1 MNRKLAVM
9 LLLIL
14 VTVNTKAQIK
24 ILFDATKAETAG
36 NADWIIDATTHNLYW
51 GPYAQL
57 SGTESNAQRIP
68 VPAQS
73 GITAAT
79 LETYWDGGLSN
90 WGIDC
95 VKQGYVVES
104 LPYNVAITYGS
115 TTNVQDLSQY
125 AVYIVCEPN
134 LPFSA
139 AEKTAIWNYVQAG
152 GSLFIISDHDQSDRN
167 GDGTDS
173 PVIWNSLLT
182 GETTGLTINIDNFS
196 GTSTLIAN
204 TGSDS
209 ITNGQYGSVTQVL
222 WSSGTDITVNTTV
235 NSTARAA
242 IYRSGNNNN
251 NSNVLFAYA
260 HYGSGKIAVI
270 GDSSPCDDGSGDP
283 NDALYNGYIIDAGG
297 NHRKLL
303 MNATIWL
310 AKNSINQ
317 VSEGSLN
324 SNQVYSYDKTL
335 VTHLSG
341 SSPIVIRDLS
351 GKIAKSVTNQ
361 SDNSE
366 ISLDDLSVG
375 IYIVSYEGRSKLIAI
390 Q

>member
-1 MNRKLAVM
+1 MKRKIAV
-9 LLLIL
+9 LILLIL
-14 VTVNTKAQIK
+14 VKVNTKAQIK
-24 ILFDATKAETAG
+24 ILFDATKSETAG
-36 NADWIIDATTHNLYW
+36 NADWIIDADAHNLYW

-68 VPAQS
+68 MPAQS

-104 LPYNVAITYGS
+104 LPYTSSITYGS
-115 TTNVQDLSQY
+115 TTNVQDLSHY

-134 LPFSA
+134 LPFSV

-152 GSLFIISDHDQSDRN
+152 GSLFMISDHDQSDRN

-173 PVIWNSLLT
+173 PGIWNSLLT

-196 GTSTLIAN
+196 GTSSLIVN
-204 TGSDS
+204 SGSDS
-209 ITNGQYGSVTQVL
+209 ITNGQYGTVTQVL
-222 WSSGTDITVNTTV
+222 WSSGTDITI
-235 NSTARAA
+235 NSTINSTVRAA

-251 NSNVLFAYA
+251 NSKVLFAYA

-270 GDSSPCDDGSGDP
+270 GDSSPCDDGSGDA
-283 NDALYNGYIIDAGG
+283 NDVLYNGYIVDAGG

-310 AKNSINQ
+310 AKNIFNL

-324 SNQVYSYDKTL
+324 SNQIYSYDKTL

-375 IYIVSYEGRSKLIAI
+375 IYIVSYEGRSKLIVI

>member
-1 MNRKLAVM
+1 MKRKLTV
-9 LLLIL
+9 LILLIL
-14 VTVNTKAQIK
+14 IKVNTKAQIK
-24 ILFDATKAETAG
+24 ILFDAKKAETAG
-36 NADWIIDATTHNLYW
+36 NADWIIDADVHNLYW
-51 GPYAQL
+51 GPNAQL
-57 SGTESNAQRIP
+57 TGTESNAQRIP
-68 VPAQS
+68 MPAQS

-79 LETYWDGGLSN
+79 LETYWEGGLSN
-90 WGIDC
+90 WAIDC
-95 VKQGYVVES
+95 VKEGYIVES
-104 LPYNVAITYGS
+104 LPYTSSITFGS
-115 TTNVQDLSQY
+115 TTNSQDLSNY

-173 PVIWNSLLT
+173 PGIWNSLLT
-182 GETTGLTINIDNFS
+182 GETTGLTFNLDNFS
-196 GTSTLIAN
+196 GTSSLIVN

-209 ITNGQYGSVTQVL
+209 ITNGQYGNVTQVL
-222 WSSGTDITVNTTV
+222 WSSGTDITLNTTV

-251 NSNVLFAYA
+251 DSKVLFAYA
-260 HYGSGKIAVI
+260 HYGSGKIAAI

-283 NDALYNGYIIDAGG
+283 NDALYNGYIVDAGG

-303 MNATIWL
+303 MNATVWL
-310 AKNSINQ
+310 AKNTFNQ
-317 VSEGSLN
+317 VSEGNLKTN
-324 SNQVYSYDKTL
+324 EIYVYDKTL

-361 SDNSE
+361 PDNGE
-366 ISLDDLSVG
+366 ISLDDLPIG
-375 IYIVSYEGRSKLIAI
+375 IYIVTYENRSKLIAI

>member
-1 MNRKLAVM
+1 M
-9 LLLIL
+9 
-14 VTVNTKAQIK
+14 
-24 ILFDATKAETAG
+24 
-36 NADWIIDATTHNLYW
+36 
-51 GPYAQL
+51 
-57 SGTESNAQRIP
+57 
-68 VPAQS
+68 
-73 GITAAT
+73 
-79 LETYWDGGLSN
+79 
-90 WGIDC
+90 
-95 VKQGYVVES
+95 
-104 LPYNVAITYGS
+104 
-115 TTNVQDLSQY
+115 
-125 AVYIVCEPN
+125 
-134 LPFSA
+134 
-139 AEKTAIWNYVQAG
+139 
-152 GSLFIISDHDQSDRN
+152 
-167 GDGTDS
+167 
-173 PVIWNSLLT
+173 
-182 GETTGLTINIDNFS
+182 
-196 GTSTLIAN
+196 
-204 TGSDS
+204 
-209 ITNGQYGSVTQVL
+209 
-222 WSSGTDITVNTTV
+222 WSSGTDITVNTTI

-251 NSNVLFAYA
+251 NSKVLFAYA
-260 HYGSGKIAVI
+260 HYGSGKIALI

-310 AKNSINQ
+310 AKNTFNL

-324 SNQVYSYDKTL
+324 STEIYSYDKTL

>member
-1 MNRKLAVM
+1 MIFVKVD
-9 LLLIL
+9 
-14 VTVNTKAQIK
+14 TQAQIK
-24 ILFDATKAETAG
+24 ILFDASKSETAG
-36 NADWIIDATTHNLYW
+36 NADWIIDADAHNLYW

-57 SGTESNAQRIP
+57 SGTESNAQKTP
-68 VPAQS
+68 SPAQS

-79 LETYWDGGLSN
+79 LESYWEGGLSN

-95 VKQGYVVES
+95 VKQGYVVET

-115 TTNVQDLSQY
+115 TTNAQDLSNY

-139 AEKTAIWNYVQAG
+139 AEKMAIWNYVQAG
-152 GSLFIISDHDQSDRN
+152 GSLFMISDHDQSDRN
-167 GDGTDS
+167 GDGSDS
-173 PVIWNSLLT
+173 PGIWNGLLT
-182 GETTGLTINIDNFS
+182 GETTGITFNIDDFS
-196 GTSTLIAN
+196 GTSSLIAN

-209 ITNGQYGSVTQVL
+209 ITNGQYGNVTQVL
-222 WSSGTDITVNTTV
+222 WSSGTDIAVNPII

-251 NSNVLFAYA
+251 NSKVLFAYA
-260 HYGSGKIAVI
+260 HYGSGKIAAI

-283 NDALYNGYIIDAGG
+283 NDALYNGYIVDASG

-310 AKNSINQ
+310 AKNSLNQ
-317 VSEGSLN
+317 ISEGSLN
-324 SNQVYSYDKTL
+324 SNEIYAYDKTL
-335 VTHLSG
+335 VAHLVG
-341 SSPIVIRDLS
+341 SSPILIRDLA
-351 GKIAKSVTNQ
+351 GKMVKSIVNH
-361 SDNSE
+361 SDINE
-366 ISLDDLSVG
+366 ISLDDLAGG
-375 IYIVSYEGRSKLIAI
+375 IYIVSYEDRSKLFIL